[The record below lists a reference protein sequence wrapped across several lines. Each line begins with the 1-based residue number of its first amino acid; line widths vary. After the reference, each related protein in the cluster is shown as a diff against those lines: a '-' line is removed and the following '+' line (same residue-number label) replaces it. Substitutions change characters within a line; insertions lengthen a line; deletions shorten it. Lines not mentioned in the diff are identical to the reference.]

1 MTSRMHAPHT
11 TCPGCQEEVF
21 LDELVGGKCPLCG
34 CSLEDFE
41 ESIGE
46 YDGILDRSD
55 LSWLIF
61 NYFVFKKFVNLGVSP
76 RKSWNLS
83 QITSRMQT
91 SPRKSGQKR
100 SFPLNSQWGS
110 LTGSGPSDAQNA
122 TRSLCGEVENRLPVT
137 CAIRQFVSSTC
148 VTSAEKKSLKKI
160 FFISF
165 SIFYSEFFS
174 VLLHPNQWIQSVCRR
189 NTAPGAL
196 VAHLLISAMIPA

>member
-61 NYFVFKKFVNLGVSP
+61 NYFVFKKFVDLGVP
-76 RKSWNLS
+76 PS
-83 QITSRMQT
+83 QIMDFLSSYEENTEK
-91 SPRKSGQKR
+91 PREDGTKTEFSLDLPMGILDIVRPKR
-100 SFPLNSQWGS
+100 C
-110 LTGSGPSDAQNA
+110 AK
-122 TRSLCGEVENRLPVT
+122 CNRL
-137 CAIRQFVSSTC
+137 FVRGGRKQITGNTHSTMVKIQYSSDRC
-148 VTSAEKKSLKKI
+148 
-160 FFISF
+160 
-165 SIFYSEFFS
+165 
-174 VLLHPNQWIQSVCRR
+174 
-189 NTAPGAL
+189 
-196 VAHLLISAMIPA
+196 

>member
-61 NYFVFKKFVNLGVSP
+61 NYFVFKKFVDLGVPPTQIMDLITGYEQNADKP
-76 RKSWNLS
+76 REEWIKSD
-83 QITSRMQT
+83 
-91 SPRKSGQKR
+91 
-100 SFPLNSQWGS
+100 FS
-110 LTGSGPSDAQNA
+110 LELPMRISDAIRPKKCAKCNRFFLRGGRKEIRGDMRS
-122 TRSLCGEVENRLPVT
+122 TRID
-137 CAIRQFVSSTC
+137 IRYIC
-148 VTSAEKKSLKKI
+148 DR
-160 FFISF
+160 
-165 SIFYSEFFS
+165 
-174 VLLHPNQWIQSVCRR
+174 C
-189 NTAPGAL
+189 
-196 VAHLLISAMIPA
+196 

>member
-61 NYFVFKKFVNLGVSP
+61 NYFVFKKFVDLGVP
-76 RKSWNLS
+76 PS
-83 QITSRMQT
+83 QIMDFLSSYEENTEK
-91 SPRKSGQKR
+91 PREDGQKR
-100 SFPLNSQWGS
+100 SSLWIFQWES
-110 LTGSGPSDAQNA
+110 L
-122 TRSLCGEVENRLPVT
+122 
-137 CAIRQFVSSTC
+137 I
-148 VTSAEKKSLKKI
+148 
-160 FFISF
+160 
-165 SIFYSEFFS
+165 
-174 VLLHPNQWIQSVCRR
+174 
-189 NTAPGAL
+189 
-196 VAHLLISAMIPA
+196 

>member
-61 NYFVFKKFVNLGVSP
+61 NYFVFKKFVDLGVP
-76 RKSWNLS
+76 PT
-83 QITSRMQT
+83 QIMD
-91 SPRKSGQKR
+91 
-100 SFPLNSQWGS
+100 L
-110 LTGSGPSDAQNA
+110 LTGYEQNADKPREEWTKSDFSLELPMRISDAISPKRCA
-122 TRSLCGEVENRLPVT
+122 KCNRLFLRGGRKEIHGDMRSTRVD
-137 CAIRQFVSSTC
+137 IRYIC
-148 VTSAEKKSLKKI
+148 DR
-160 FFISF
+160 
-165 SIFYSEFFS
+165 
-174 VLLHPNQWIQSVCRR
+174 C
-189 NTAPGAL
+189 
-196 VAHLLISAMIPA
+196 